1 MRVLVL
7 LADGCEEMEAVILID
22 VLRRANWEVT
32 ATSIESQ
39 KAIRASRGVG
49 LEADVQFDEV
59 DYSTYDLLVLPGGLG
74 GVERLAAHA
83 GVLEALAYFDTQKKW
98 IGAICAAAVVLSK
111 AGVLEHRAFTCYPS
125 IEQELPEV
133 AAWVDQAVVIDA
145 HLITAQGPGSA
156 FEFALTLIAQIA
168 DSEQAASVRAALLL

>member
-32 ATSIESQ
+32 AASIESQ

-59 DYSTYDLLVLPGGLG
+59 DYSTYDLLVLPGVSVGLSVWQRMQG
-74 GVERLAAHA
+74 CLKHWRILMH
-83 GVLEALAYFDTQKKW
+83 KKN
-98 IGAICAAAVVLSK
+98 G
-111 AGVLEHRAFTCYPS
+111 
-125 IEQELPEV
+125 
-133 AAWVDQAVVIDA
+133 
-145 HLITAQGPGSA
+145 
-156 FEFALTLIAQIA
+156 
-168 DSEQAASVRAALLL
+168 SVRFVRLLWS